1 MIALISENV
10 RTSDDKDF
18 MLALYNEYQRL
29 MYHTARKYCGDVY
42 DCEEVVQEVVLKL
55 INKIS
60 LLRTLEEKALAG
72 YVSVAVRNTA
82 ITWLRKKSR
91 EHKFFVNW
99 PEEANDLPDT
109 ELGIEETL
117 ILKEKTASML
127 EIWDLLSEE
136 DRFLLEGR
144 YILQYSDNELAEM
157 IGCKASSL
165 RMKLSRVRRKALKLM
180 IERDGGDDDK

>member
-1 MIALISENV
+1 MIALISENA
-10 RTSDDKDF
+10 RTSDDKEF

-29 MYHTARKYCGDVY
+29 MYYTARKYCSDIN

-55 INKIS
+55 INKIP

-82 ITWLRKKSR
+82 ITWLRKQAR
-91 EHKFFVNW
+91 EHKMFVNW
-99 PEEANDLPDT
+99 PEEASEIPDT
-109 ELGIEETL
+109 DLGIEESL
-117 ILKEKTASML
+117 ILKEKKASML
-127 EIWDLLSEE
+127 EIWDLMSEE

-165 RMKLSRVRRKALKLM
+165 RMKMSRVRRKALKLM
-180 IERDGGDDDK
+180 TERDRGDGSK